1 VEQVDFAD
9 VHISKAIKSDQ
20 SQSSKKIPKT
30 GITLYQFDNYKEILI
45 E

>member
-1 VEQVDFAD
+1 VDFVD

-20 SQSSKKIPKT
+20 SESSKKNLKT
-30 GITLYQFDNYKEILI
+30 GITLYQLDNYKEILI